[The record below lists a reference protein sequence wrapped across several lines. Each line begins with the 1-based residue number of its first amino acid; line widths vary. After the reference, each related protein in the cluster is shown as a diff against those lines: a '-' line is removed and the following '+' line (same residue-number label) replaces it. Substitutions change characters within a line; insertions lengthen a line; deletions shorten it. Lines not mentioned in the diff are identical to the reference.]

1 MQICLCVRM
10 RACVIVIRWNGPGVD
25 RMREWEVWM
34 YIVSPLNGACAW
46 KRLFVLSKR
55 TCSLLSCSLLT
66 KTVALKLNRI
76 FLCFFFFAL
85 QLWRQFMREIAHLR
99 VYILYTITLP
109 NAKWCKFQWIEKS
122 KKLRIVRQNGFANR
136 SYSYIDFNWLM
147 NIRTFGHGC
156 FRSLAGIQ
164 PPVQLLLLMIA
175 HKYCLSHG

>member
-1 MQICLCVRM
+1 
-10 RACVIVIRWNGPGVD
+10 
-25 RMREWEVWM
+25 
-34 YIVSPLNGACAW
+34 
-46 KRLFVLSKR
+46 
-55 TCSLLSCSLLT
+55 
-66 KTVALKLNRI
+66 
-76 FLCFFFFAL
+76 
-85 QLWRQFMREIAHLR
+85 MREIADLR

-109 NAKWCKFQWIEKS
+109 NAKLCKFQWIEKS

-175 HKYCLSHG
+175 HKPTNIVYHTDKNLFIVYELNGIVLLDWNSQCSFKQLFSFYRLIKKIYGKCIIWKCLCIRSNFTSALFVLLASAEVTMYLQRRVQFYTAEVT